1 MHVWAGISLRGP
13 TKICVFE
20 GNMDAVLYVEI
31 LRTTLLPFITQKFA
45 SGHRF
50 MQDNDPKH
58 TSGLATSFFEAN
70 NVNWWKTAPESPD
83 LNPLENMW
91 HELKEY
97 IRGVVKPHSKEELVE
112 GILEFWKTVD
122 VGKCTRYVFAVPYV
136 HDLLYMCSLMF
147 LMLYLYVSVGTSVI

>member
-20 GNMDAVLYVEI
+20 GNMDAALYVKIIE
-31 LRTTLLPFITQKFA
+31 TTLLPFLAQKFPL
-45 SGHRF
+45 GHRF

-83 LNPLENMW
+83 LNPLENLW
-91 HELKEY
+91 HELKEF
-97 IRGVVKPHSKEELVE
+97 IRREVKPHSKDELVE
-112 GILEFWKTVD
+112 AFYDSGKQWMLINAAGTHALNVSGYNLEHEMTT
-122 VGKCTRYVFAVPYV
+122 CYLTIMSRYNN
-136 HDLLYMCSLMF
+136 
-147 LMLYLYVSVGTSVI
+147 

>member
-1 MHVWAGISLRGP
+1 
-13 TKICVFE
+13 
-20 GNMDAVLYVEI
+20 
-31 LRTTLLPFITQKFA
+31 
-45 SGHRF
+45 

-97 IRGVVKPHSKEELVE
+97 IRGVVKPHCKEELVE